1 MMMKMNATVTALLML
16 GCSLGY
22 AGLASAQ
29 TCTASGTFTGAS
41 YAGTTCGAN
50 AAFTKVCQNGDTLGS
65 SALDAIQVNVGATN
79 SNLNFTLTTPAF
91 TPEIAVIASPC
102 SANSACIVDAESPTT
117 GTAGT
122 PASIATGS
130 LGTLT
135 AGTYFVLVFDTND
148 GLCGTY
154 NVTATGTLPVK
165 LENFSVN

>member
-1 MMMKMNATVTALLML
+1 MKIKATVTALMVL

-22 AGLASAQ
+22 ADLAWAQ

-50 AAFTKVCQNGDTLGS
+50 AAFVKVCQNGDTLGS
-65 SALDAIQVNVGATN
+65 SALDAVQVNVGAGN

-91 TPEIAVIASPC
+91 TPEVAVIASPC
-102 SANSACIVDAESPTT
+102 SANSSCIVDQESATT

-122 PASIATGS
+122 PASISTGS
-130 LGTLT
+130 LGTLA

-148 GLCGTY
+148 GLCGSY
-154 NVTATGTLPVK
+154 NLTATGTLPVK